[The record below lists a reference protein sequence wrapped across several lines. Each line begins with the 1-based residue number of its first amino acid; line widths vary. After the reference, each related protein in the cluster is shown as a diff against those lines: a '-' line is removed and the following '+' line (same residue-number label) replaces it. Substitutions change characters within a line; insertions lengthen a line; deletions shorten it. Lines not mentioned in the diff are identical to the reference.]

1 MEQLEEEIAHL
12 TRTVDEMSEMIAQ
25 QDKEIRRLTMLVDKL
40 INREAEREAAGM
52 GGVIIGDEK
61 PPHY

>member
-1 MEQLEEEIAHL
+1 MEQLEEQIAHL

>member
-40 INREAEREAAGM
+40 VSREAEREAAGM